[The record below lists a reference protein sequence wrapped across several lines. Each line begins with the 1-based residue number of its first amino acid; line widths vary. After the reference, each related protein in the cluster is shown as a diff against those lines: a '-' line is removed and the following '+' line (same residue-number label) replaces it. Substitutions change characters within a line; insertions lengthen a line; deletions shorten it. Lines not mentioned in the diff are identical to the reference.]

1 MRFDVC
7 KLRSEEIRS
16 RNNIEVKNRFE
27 ALTDIEDPQ
36 EEHHKILVSAY
47 RDAAKKSYLKVQKAE
62 QAVDRRQNV
71 GKIQERKEAKLEI
84 EGA

>member
-1 MRFDVC
+1 MRFDIC

-27 ALTDIEDPQ
+27 ALTDIEYPQ

-47 RDAAKKSYLKVQKAE
+47 RDAAEKV
-62 QAVDRRQNV
+62 
-71 GKIQERKEAKLEI
+71 I
-84 EGA
+84 